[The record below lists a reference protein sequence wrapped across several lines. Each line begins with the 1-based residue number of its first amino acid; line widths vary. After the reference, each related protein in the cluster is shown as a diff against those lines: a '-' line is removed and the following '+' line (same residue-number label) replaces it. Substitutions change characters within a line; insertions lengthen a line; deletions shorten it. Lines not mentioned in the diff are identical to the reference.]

1 MASQDQSV
9 HEFLKIQPQTLGS
22 TNSAMRV
29 QEPAACSWILTEQF
43 GQMRFYS
50 VTPEVDV
57 KSTFT
62 RKTESGHHAESLS
75 GGCNVPPA
83 GRSAQQEI
91 IELKNS
97 VGTLSSDDNPSQMGQ
112 KGYLENGVMC

>member
-9 HEFLKIQPQTLGS
+9 HEFLKIQPQNTGINKQCNVS
-22 TNSAMRV
+22 PET
-29 QEPAACSWILTEQF
+29 CSLQLDLTEQF

-62 RKTESGHHAESLS
+62 RRKTESGHHAESLS
-75 GGCNVPPA
+75 GG
-83 GRSAQQEI
+83 
-91 IELKNS
+91 
-97 VGTLSSDDNPSQMGQ
+97 
-112 KGYLENGVMC
+112 